1 MDTRRATIELEYE
14 GTNITKEIS
23 LDLKSFSY
31 TDNASGSADDVSIE
45 LKDETGKWISS
56 WAPTKGDIIRPK
68 IVTHNWRFDG
78 DSQSL
83 DCGIFLVDDIGYSG
97 RPRVVNIGAISSPSN
112 TDFMTTNK
120 SRTWE
125 NASVK
130 KIAQTTAGN
139 AGLNVFFDSKTNPV
153 IDFIEQS
160 EEPDVSFLFELC
172 QKNGLAMKL
181 YNNRPLFRLSGAEYI
196 SIVIFNEAEYEAKAP
211 VATLTENGREING
224 TKTIGMKSWSAKTSF
239 TDTGYDGC
247 KVQYTDPDN
256 GELRTHTFKISGRA
270 GEKIYI
276 VNEECDSL
284 ARAQRLAKSKLRELN
299 KNEFALSISIIGNL
313 GLFAAQTVKVMDLG
327 IFDGKYYIDK
337 ISRSVGSGF
346 EAGLELHRCLEGY

>member
-14 GTNITKEIS
+14 GTNITKDIS
-23 LDLKSFSY
+23 PDLKSFSY
-31 TDNASGSADDVSIE
+31 TDNASGAADDVSIE

-68 IVTHNWRFDG
+68 IITKNWRFEG

-83 DCGIFLVDDIGYSG
+83 DCGIFLVDEVGYSG
-97 RPRVVNIGAISSPSN
+97 SPDICNIGAISSPSD

-125 NASVK
+125 NATVK
-130 KIAQTTAGN
+130 KIAQTIAGK
-139 AGLNVFFDSKTNPV
+139 AGLSIFFDSKTNPI

-160 EEPDVSFLFELC
+160 EEPDVSFLFNLC

-181 YNNRPLFRLSGAEYI
+181 YNSRF
-196 SIVIFNEAEYEAKAP
+196 VIFNEAEYEAKAP
-211 VATLTENGREING
+211 VATLTKNGRVING
-224 TKTIGMKSWSAKTSF
+224 VKTIAMKRWTAKTSF

-247 KVQYTDPDN
+247 KVQYVDPDS
-256 GELRTHTFKISGRA
+256 GELRTYIFMIAGRA
-270 GEKIYI
+270 GKKIYI

-284 ARAQRLAKSKLRELN
+284 ARAQRLAKSELRKLN
-299 KNEFALSISIIGNL
+299 KNEFAISITIVGNL
-313 GLFAAQTVKVMDLG
+313 ELFAAQTVNVRDLG
-327 IFDGKYYIDK
+327 IFDGKYFIDK
-337 ISRSVGSGF
+337 ITRNIGGGF
-346 EAGLELHRCLEGY
+346 EAVLDLHRCLEGY